1 VTAVLHLIG
10 NILIIMVMAN
20 TTVIIPAG
28 GHQTRWEHS
37 GNKHL
42 INIFGEPLIVR
53 ICRQA
58 LTLADVVVV
67 LTANNK
73 VAETVSRISGVEVS
87 DKIADS
93 LCGSIMNGWR
103 FWGNKTFILL
113 GDVYFTDD
121 AIARIST
128 FSDIQP
134 YFDFYG
140 TEHEVFAMA
149 FGRLA
154 RIRIGLQEV
163 ILKHA
168 IDVGDGKM
176 WGLYRALHNL
186 NITAHERGESGNF
199 TYIKDGTRDFDYY
212 HEYENF
218 LEEQRKESG

>member
-1 VTAVLHLIG
+1 MTNGTTA
-10 NILIIMVMAN
+10 
-20 TTVIIPAG
+20 IIPAG

-58 LTLADVVVV
+58 SILAESVVV
-67 LTANNK
+67 LTANIE
-73 VAETVSRISGVEVS
+73 VAKIVSRVSGVEVN

-93 LCGSIMNGWR
+93 LCGSMMDSWR

-121 AIARIST
+121 AIVSISA
-128 FSDIQP
+128 FNDVQP
-134 YFDFYG
+134 YFNFYG
-140 TEHEVFAMA
+140 TEYEIFAMA

-154 RIRIGLQEV
+154 RIRMGLQEV

-176 WGLYRALHNL
+176 WGLYRALHN
-186 NITAHERGESGNF
+186 ISAHDYGKSGNF

-218 LEEQRKESG
+218 LGEQRK